1 MKRTEQRE
9 HIFRLVFGM
18 EFHSLEELKEQI
30 QLYFEQEEI
39 ADAEEKA
46 REYIAEKT
54 EAIAVHI
61 EEIDRMINRYSAG
74 WKTSRMNKADLS
86 VLRLAVYEMKM
97 DEDVPVSVAINEA
110 VELAKK
116 FGGED
121 SPAFINGVLA
131 KMAD

>member
-9 HIFRLVFGM
+9 HIFRLVFGV
-18 EFHSLEELKEQI
+18 EFNPPEELKEQVR
-30 QLYFEQEEI
+30 LYFEQEDI
-39 ADAEEKA
+39 TEEKDQG
-46 REYIAEKT
+46 YIAKKT
-54 EAIAVHI
+54 EAVAANI
-61 EEIDRMINRYSAG
+61 EAIDRMINGCSMG
-74 WKTSRMNKADLS
+74 WKTTRMNKADLS

-131 KMAD
+131 KIAG